1 MTDLKDDYLRK
12 AEIIRVVDGDTI
24 ECMIDL
30 GLRTYRKTRLRVFGI
45 NCPETRGATKADGLI
60 RQAFTKEW
68 FNVNKEFM
76 VRTVNNG
83 KEDSFG
89 RLIAEVIS
97 VDGQLLG
104 ATMIGLGLAVPFMDS
119 SVTTSK

>member
-30 GLRTYRKTRLRVFGI
+30 GLRTYRKTKLRVFGI
-45 NCPETRGATKADGLI
+45 NCPETRGPTKADGLI
-60 RQAFTKEW
+60 SKAFTKEW

>member
-30 GLRTYRKTRLRVFGI
+30 GLRTYRKTRLRVFGV
-45 NCPETRGATKADGLI
+45 NCPETKGPTKADGLI
-60 RQAFTKEW
+60 SKAFTKEW

>member
-1 MTDLKDDYLRK
+1 MSDLKDDYLRK

-30 GLRTYRKTRLRVFGI
+30 GLRTYRKTKLRVFGV
-45 NCPETRGATKADGLI
+45 NCPETKGPTKADGLI
-60 RQAFTKEW
+60 SKTFTKEW
-68 FNVNKEFM
+68 FNTNKEFM

-97 VDGQLLG
+97 VGGESLG
-104 ATMIGLGLAVPFMDS
+104 TTMISLGLAVAFMDGS
-119 SVTTSK
+119 DTTGK

>member
-1 MTDLKDDYLRK
+1 MTDFKDDYLRK

-30 GLRTYRKTRLRVFGI
+30 GLRTYRKTKLRVLGI
-45 NCPETRGATKADGLI
+45 NCPETRGPTKADGLI
-60 RQAFTKEW
+60 SKAFTKEW
-68 FNVNKEFM
+68 FSNNKEFM

-89 RLIAEVIS
+89 RLIGEVIS
-97 VDGQLLG
+97 IDGESLG
-104 ATMIGLGLAVPFMDS
+104 TTMISLGLAITFMDGN
-119 SVTTSK
+119 